1 MFCLCFVNLR
11 DLWEVL
17 AVMFSDL
24 LVILV
29 LVALCGFPFVFSPAK
44 ISIVASGKAFVVDH
58 GA

>member
-17 AVMFSDL
+17 AVMIRDSLFL
-24 LVILV
+24 
-29 LVALCGFPFVFSPAK
+29 LCGASVASHLCFLQPK